1 MTHSADSRAR
11 PFLAL
16 LTALVAVSCSDSVTP
31 VAPNGVPRPAA
42 SAASQAATGWTVVA
56 TPNPSTSSDDLSAV
70 RALSSTDV
78 WAVGYKGSST
88 GTETLAEHMTGSAW
102 SVTPSPNPGAS
113 NQCGSG
119 NVLFDVAGSSATNL
133 WAVGYYYSCSLFK
146 PLAMKWNGSQWTVY
160 STPIPGTSGNN
171 ILNAV
176 AVTSTGDAWAVG
188 YYEANNGAPT
198 PLILRSRGTSWTQV
212 TGATV
217 PGATSNVLNT
227 VAVAGPNDV
236 WAAGT
241 YYDPPTGL
249 TETMVQHW
257 NGSAWSIVPSPSPG
271 NYLANVINQLVAV
284 SPSDIWAFGYFDDNV
299 TGRVTLIEH
308 WNGSAWSIVP
318 SPNGSLSYFSANELN
333 GAVALSANDIW
344 AVGHWR
350 SGPTNQQKQTLTLH
364 WDGSA
369 WTISPSPVRGMA
381 SNLNSIATGGGALW
395 AVGEFSQYGNDQY
408 TGAFIV
414 PRTLA
419 MKQ

>member
-1 MTHSADSRAR
+1 MTGTSWS
-11 PFLAL
+11 
-16 LTALVAVSCSDSVTP
+16 VAS
-31 VAPNGVPRPAA
+31 
-42 SAASQAATGWTVVA
+42 
-56 TPNPSTSSDDLSAV
+56 TPNP
-70 RALSSTDV
+70 
-78 WAVGYKGSST
+78 GG
-88 GTETLAEHMTGSAW
+88 
-102 SVTPSPNPGAS
+102 S
-113 NQCGSG
+113 NQCGNG
-119 NVLFDVAGSSATNL
+119 NVLFDVAASSATNV
-133 WAVGYYYSCSLFK
+133 WAVGYYYSCSLLK

-171 ILNAV
+171 ILNGV
-176 AVTSTGDAWAVG
+176 AVTSTGDWWAGG

-198 PLILRSRGTSWTQV
+198 PLIMRSRGTSWAQV

-227 VAVAGPNDV
+227 VAVAGPNDI

-257 NGSAWSIVPSPSPG
+257 NGSTWSIVPSPSPG

-284 SPSDIWAFGYFDDNV
+284 SPTDVWAFGYYDDNV

-318 SPNGSLSYFSANELN
+318 SPNGSVSYFSANELN

-350 SGPTNQQKQTLTLH
+350 SDGTNQEKQTMTLH
-364 WDGSA
+364 WDGSS
-369 WTISPSPVRGMA
+369 WTLLPSPTRGMA
-381 SNLNSIATGGGALW
+381 SNLNSIATTGGGLW
-395 AVGEFSQYGNDQY
+395 AVGETSQYGNDRY

-419 MKQ
+419 MKR